1 MAKYP
6 AHLLTL
12 IAYLRKLPGVGSK
25 TAERFA
31 FHLLE
36 WEEKDMQN
44 FSSLLSSLQEK
55 VTYCNQC
62 GCFAEDRIC
71 FFCDNPQRDRKTLCI
86 VASPKDVFPI
96 EDMKS
101 YTGLYHILGGLL
113 SPMEGKNPE
122 DLQIHQLQKR
132 IQELE
137 TQEVILALDSTLE
150 GDTTSLYLKEELK
163 KEGILATRLAFGLPL
178 GSSLDFVDGGTLLRA
193 FSGRQSF

>member
-36 WEEKDMQN
+36 WEGKEMQN
-44 FSSLLSSLQEK
+44 FSSLLSILQEK
-55 VTYCNQC
+55 VTYCSQC
-62 GCFAEDRIC
+62 GCFAEDRTC
-71 FFCDNPQRDRKTLCI
+71 FFCSNPQRDQKTLCI

-101 YTGLYHILGGLL
+101 YTGLYHVLGGLL

-122 DLQIHQLQKR
+122 DLRISQLQKR